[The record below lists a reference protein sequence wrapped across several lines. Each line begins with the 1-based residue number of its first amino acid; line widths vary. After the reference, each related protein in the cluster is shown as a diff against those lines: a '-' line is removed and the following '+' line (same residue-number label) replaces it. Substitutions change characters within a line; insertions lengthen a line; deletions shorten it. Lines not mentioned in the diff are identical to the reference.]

1 MKWRKKQRWR
11 RPGRAPTVGRPHRPL
26 EWLRGDVVT
35 AATGQAGRLE
45 LRDNAPAVERRRV
58 ERRTSKQ
65 PPQSEEIRDVTEIG
79 GLRWKLGQ
87 TK

>member
-45 LRDNAPAVERRRV
+45 LSDNAPAAERRRV

-65 PPQSEEIRDVTEIG
+65 PPQSEEFRDVTEIG

-87 TK
+87 TN